1 MPFWL
6 DPLLYSL
13 SQCLSRSGVGK
24 RQTGMDAHVG
34 PGAGRVVSHWL
45 VSNGNKAHSFVYAT
59 IGGLVSRASSL
70 PSSGVADGFY
80 QMNLKQFT

>member
-34 PGAGRVVSHWL
+34 PGAGRVMSHWL
-45 VSNGNKAHSFVYAT
+45 VSN
-59 IGGLVSRASSL
+59 GLVSRASSL
-70 PSSGVADGFY
+70 PSSDVADVFY